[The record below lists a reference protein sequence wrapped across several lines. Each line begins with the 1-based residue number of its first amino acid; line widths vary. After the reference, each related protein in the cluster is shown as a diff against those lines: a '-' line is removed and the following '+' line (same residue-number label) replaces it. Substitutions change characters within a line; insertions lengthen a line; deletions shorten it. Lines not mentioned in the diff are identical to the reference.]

1 MGATRG
7 SGEHV
12 TAGQRIRY
20 RLDNALLR
28 GSVPVLGWLIAVTV
42 VVVAL
47 AATAMWLTGWGP
59 ADEQTSFLEGMWL
72 ALTRSLD
79 PGTFGGDEGTRF
91 RLITLLVTLAGLLIL
106 ATLVGLA
113 TTGIDRRLDELRQGH
128 SFVVEEGH
136 QLILGWSPLV
146 PRIVSELAEANAVF
160 SSVRRPAIVVLTER
174 AATEVEH
181 DIRSAVRDLRGS
193 RLVVRNGDPA
203 LAIDLQLVRPTQARS
218 IIVVSPSRPDPDAQ
232 VVRIAMALQ
241 QFPATAS
248 ITASGRRPTVLE
260 LRDPAIARS
269 LDTGLRTM
277 AAHLDGV
284 AGSPPPVIRIPQEVV
299 GHITARVL
307 RNRGL
312 SSIYED
318 LLDFQGQEFYLRP
331 KSDWSPDA
339 VFGDVVLSW
348 PRACVVGV
356 VDADGV
362 ARLAPPLDLPLA
374 SVESLIVLAEDDDPR
389 LFSNP
394 EREPVAADL
403 AGTAPQVVQSAS
415 ADHAVRVLIIGWSAM
430 GDKVLEQLT
439 VELGDRLQA
448 TVAFDPMRV
457 PERVATRLHSDSSSV
472 TAVQGDTADA
482 RFVDWLFATGA
493 PYDHVL
499 VLCYRGDLSEDDA
512 EAHTLL
518 TLLHVR
524 NAVSR
529 PGQGANVV
537 TELLRAQDEQVAG
550 GLAAPDDFIVSDRLT
565 ALLLTQISETPVLAG
580 VFEDLFDVTGS
591 EIVIRS
597 PEQYGLGE
605 EFSFVDAVR
614 EAARRGES
622 AIGWRLVDPDNPRRA
637 TSQLNPPKKYA
648 PRARDT
654 EVLGVIA
661 IRGPLEPGATDDQ

>member
-1 MGATRG
+1 MVTTRG
-7 SGEHV
+7 SGERV
-12 TAGQRIRY
+12 TVGQRIRY

-28 GSVPVLGWLIAVTV
+28 GSVPVLGWLVAVTLA
-42 VVVAL
+42 VVAL
-47 AATAMWLTGWGP
+47 AAAAMWITGWGP
-59 ADEQTSFLEGMWL
+59 ADERTSFLESVWL

-113 TTGIDRRLDELRQGH
+113 TTGIDRRLDELRRGH

-136 QLILGWSPLV
+136 QLILGWSSLV

-160 SSVRRPAIVVLTER
+160 SSVKRPAIVVLTER
-174 AATEVEH
+174 KATEVEH
-181 DIRSAVRDLRGS
+181 DIRSVVRDMRGS
-193 RLVVRNGDPA
+193 RLVVRNGDPS
-203 LAIDLQLVRPTQARS
+203 LSVDLQLVRPTQARS
-218 IIVVSPSRPDPDAQ
+218 IIVVSPERPDPDAQ

-241 QFPATAS
+241 QFPAHAS
-248 ITASGRRPTVLE
+248 ITASGRRPTVME

-277 AAHLDGV
+277 AEHLDGV
-284 AGSPPPVIRIPQEVV
+284 DGSPPPVIRIPQEVV

-331 KSDWSPDA
+331 KPDWSPDA
-339 VFGDVVLSW
+339 VYGDVVLSW

-356 VDADGV
+356 VDVDGN
-362 ARLAPPLDLPLA
+362 ARLAPPLDLRLS

-394 EREPVAADL
+394 KHEPVATDSQSP
-403 AGTAPQVVQSAS
+403 APRVEPVAS
-415 ADHAVRVLIIGWSAM
+415 EGRVVRVLIIGWNAM

-439 VELGDRLQA
+439 VELGERLEV
-448 TVAFDPMRV
+448 TIAFDPTRV
-457 PERVATRLHSDSSSV
+457 SERVARHLHSQGPSIS
-472 TAVQGDTADA
+472 AVHGDTAESAFIDS
-482 RFVDWLFATGA
+482 LFAA
-493 PYDHVL
+493 PVPYDHVL

-524 NAVSR
+524 NAVLR

-537 TELLRAQDEQVAG
+537 TELLRAQDEEVAG

-565 ALLLTQISETPVLAG
+565 ALLLTQISETPILAS
-580 VFEDLFDVTGS
+580 VFEDLFDVAGS
-591 EIVIRS
+591 DIVLRT
-597 PEQYGLGE
+597 PEQYGLGAQ
-605 EFSFVDAVR
+605 FSFVDAVR

-622 AIGWRLVDPDNPRRA
+622 AIGWHLAEPESPRRPI
-637 TSQLNPPKKYA
+637 SQLNPPKKYA
-648 PRARDT
+648 QRSRDT
-654 EVLGVIA
+654 EVLGIIA
-661 IRGPLEPGATDDQ
+661 IGPPRG